1 MEVTRTTL
9 RTIARLNTKVCD
21 VLYSSLRR
29 RDVASGPSAISR
41 DVRFLVAIRGKADE
55 RQTGENRRS
64 WPLTSFTPLQKCCRN
79 RINSRQTAPSGFTDS
94 AAIDP

>member
-41 DVRFLVAIRGKADE
+41 DVRLLVAIRGNLL
-55 RQTGENRRS
+55 QNYFGTQSGEQVLIRE
-64 WPLTSFTPLQKCCRN
+64 F
-79 RINSRQTAPSGFTDS
+79 
-94 AAIDP
+94 